1 MNFDTNKGLNMSNEA
16 IYKENIKTK
25 MALSTGVI
33 FPTLFIAFQ
42 RYRYSAN
49 IGSIAEGLK
58 WWLYM
63 TPVAIASLIIFIW
76 ITRGKIR
83 VEQDRIVITRCFSHK
98 TIRYENVEE
107 CYFRCSDSRLS
118 FYLNNGKEKIIALE
132 SFDDAEK
139 IRIALNKYLPITE
152 V

>member
-1 MNFDTNKGLNMSNEA
+1 MSNEA
-16 IYKENIKTK
+16 IYKENIKAK
-25 MALSTGVI
+25 MALSTGAI

-42 RYRYSAN
+42 RYRHSAD
-49 IGSIAEGLK
+49 IGSIAEVLK

-63 TPVAIASLIIFIW
+63 TLVAIASLIIFIW
-76 ITRGKIR
+76 IARGTIR
-83 VEQDRIVITRCFSHK
+83 VEQDRIVIIRCFFHK

-107 CYFRCSDSRLS
+107 CYFRSTDSRLS
-118 FYLNNGKEKIIALE
+118 FYLNNGKEKVIALE
-132 SFDDAEK
+132 SFDDAKK